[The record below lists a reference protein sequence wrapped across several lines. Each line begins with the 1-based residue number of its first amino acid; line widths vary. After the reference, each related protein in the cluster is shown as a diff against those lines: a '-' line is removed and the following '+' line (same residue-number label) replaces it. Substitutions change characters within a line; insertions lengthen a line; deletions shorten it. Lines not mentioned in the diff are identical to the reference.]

1 MEQIETRPVQ
11 QADRDAVRR
20 VAAAAFGDEG
30 PVIAELIDLLHATG
44 RVEHELVAEPGGAVV
59 GHVLLSRGWVDA
71 PERLAPVLVLGP
83 LSVDPTAQ
91 RAGVGSALV
100 HAALA
105 QAQAAGEA
113 AVFLEG
119 DPGYYGRLG
128 FEPAGEA
135 GFERPSTR
143 IPEPAFQ
150 VVTLAA
156 FEPWMS
162 GRLVYCDA
170 FWELDCVGL
179 RGEHLADV
187 EAALGIGSPTDG

>member
-1 MEQIETRPVQ
+1 MEIRPVQ

-30 PVIAELIDLLHATG
+30 PLIAELVDLLHASG
-44 RVEHELVAEPGGAVV
+44 RVVHELAAERGGAVV

-71 PERLAPVLVLGP
+71 AERLAPVTVLSP
-83 LSVDPTAQ
+83 LSVDPAAQ
-91 RAGVGSALV
+91 RAGVGRALV
-100 HAALA
+100 HAAVE

-128 FEPAGEA
+128 FEPAGER

-143 IPEPAFQ
+143 IPQPACQ

-179 RGEHLADV
+179 RGQHLADV
-187 EAALGIGSPTDG
+187 EAALGIGSGVDG